1 MKYANNF
8 WELINKWSLIFVRVS
23 KTANI
28 LKCKVLVELEYQKNK
43 KHAETILKTENNTF
57 KSKNLNRQVQK
68 DTNKKSII
76 SAFLLIIVV
85 KPPEAVVQG
94 CSVKKGVLRN
104 FAKFTWKHP
113 C

>member
-1 MKYANNF
+1 M
-8 WELINKWSLIFVRVS
+8 FVRVS

-28 LKCKVLVELEYQKNK
+28 LKCKVVVEIEYEKNR

-68 DTNKKSII
+68 DSNKKSIV
-76 SAFLLIIVV
+76 SAFLLMIVV
-85 KPPEAVVQG
+85 KPPEAVVQR

-104 FAKFTWKHP
+104 FANFTGKHP